1 MRKIISFGLASMLVF
16 SLLSCDSDSK
26 NARIEVWLTDAP
38 GDYDEVNVDIK
49 EVQVHSEEGEQS
61 GGWKS
66 IAVNPGVIN
75 LIELTNG
82 LDTLLGSIE
91 VPAGK
96 ISQIRLKL
104 GNENSLKIGEETFD
118 LSTPS
123 GQQSGLK
130 LQVHETLAEG
140 ITYKI
145 LLDFDAARSI
155 VKKGNG
161 EYSLKPVIRTITKAQ
176 DGAIRGIVTP
186 IESTPAIYAIVGEDT
201 LGTTYADETG
211 KFLIRGLAPGT
222 YTVTF
227 EPKTGYLPV
236 QKDGVAVALG
246 NVTDVGQV
254 QINQ

>member
-1 MRKIISFGLASMLVF
+1 MRKVISFCLVSAMVF
-16 SLLSCDSDSK
+16 SLFSCDSDPK
-26 NARIEVWLTDAP
+26 NARVEVWLTDAP
-38 GDYDEVNVDIK
+38 GDYEEVNVDIR
-49 EVQVHSEEGEQS
+49 EVQVHAEEGEQS

-66 IAVNPGVIN
+66 IPVTPGVIN
-75 LIELTNG
+75 LLELTNG
-82 LDTLLGSIE
+82 LEKLLGSVE

-104 GNENSLKIGEETFD
+104 GNENSLKIGEEVFE

-155 VKKGNG
+155 VDKGTG

-176 DGAIRGIVTP
+176 DGAIRGSIVP
-186 IESTPAIYAIVGEDT
+186 IESTPAIYAIIGEDT
-201 LGTTYADETG
+201 LGTTYADDAG
-211 KFLIRGLAPGT
+211 KFLIRGLAPGN
-222 YTVTF
+222 YKVTF
-227 EPKTGYLPV
+227 EPKSGYQPV
-236 QKDGVAVALG
+236 EKSDVAVILG
-246 NVTDVGQV
+246 NVTDIGEV

>member
-1 MRKIISFGLASMLVF
+1 MISLGFASVMLF
-16 SLLSCDSDSK
+16 SLFSCDSDSK

-38 GDYDEVNVDIK
+38 GDYDQVNVDIQ
-49 EVQVHSEEGEQS
+49 EVQVHSEDGEQS

-66 IAVNPGVIN
+66 IPVNNGVIN
-75 LIELTNG
+75 ILELTNG

-104 GNENSLKIGEETFD
+104 GNDNSLKIGEETFD

-155 VKKGNG
+155 VKKGTG

-176 DGAIRGIVTP
+176 DGAIKGLVTP
-186 IESTPAIYAIVGEDT
+186 IESTPAIYAIVGTDT
-201 LGTTYADETG
+201 LGTTYADEAG

-222 YTVTF
+222 YKVTF
-227 EPKTGYLPV
+227 EPKTGYQPI
-236 QKDGVAVALG
+236 QKDGVAVTLG
-246 NVTDVGQV
+246 NVTDVGEV
-254 QINQ
+254 QINP